1 VKVRLDHH
9 PNENGEN
16 NRAMFQSTKQFHN
29 FFFMCSTRKI
39 NQNLRFWSFS
49 SRHLLAKEMMLS
61 PLNNGLLDDTM
72 KIMDDFPGGKKT
84 SQKP

>member
-1 VKVRLDHH
+1 
-9 PNENGEN
+9 
-16 NRAMFQSTKQFHN
+16 
-29 FFFMCSTRKI
+29 MCSTRKI
-39 NQNLRFWSFS
+39 NQKLRFWSFS